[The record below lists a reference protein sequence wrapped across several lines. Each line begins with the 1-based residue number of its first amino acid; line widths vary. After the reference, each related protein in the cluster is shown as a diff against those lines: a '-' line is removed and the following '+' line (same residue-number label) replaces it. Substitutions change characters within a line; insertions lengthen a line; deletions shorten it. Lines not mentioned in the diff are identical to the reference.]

1 MRGSVLGSS
10 LVHVALLVVLLA
22 VRAASPIV
30 IPGPDVVQV
39 SLVDAPTTAMAVPLP
54 PPPKPEVPADP
65 IAPTDE
71 EGVKLDPPKPK
82 KPEKP
87 VEKQPDPP
95 AERPPSPALPYAAVG
110 SSGLQG
116 QISLDVV
123 DFEFTYYLIQVRNEV
138 IQNWTPPSGM
148 ASASNRPVSVY
159 FRIARN
165 GVLSDIRLENAS
177 GVEFYDRSTMRAV
190 TLSNPLPPL
199 PLGYRGATLGVHF
212 EFEYTGQ

>member
-1 MRGSVLGSS
+1 MRGSVIGSS
-10 LVHVALLVVLLA
+10 VVHVVLLVVVLA

-39 SLVDAPTTAMAVPLP
+39 SLVDAPTMAMAMPP
-54 PPPKPEVPADP
+54 APPPKPEVPADP
-65 IAPTDE
+65 IEPTAE
-71 EGVKLDPPKPK
+71 EGVKLEPAKPK
-82 KPEKP
+82 KPEKQP
-87 VEKQPDPP
+87 EKVPDPP
-95 AERPPSPALPYAAVG
+95 ERPPAPALPYAAAG

-138 IQNWTPPSGM
+138 IGNWTPPSGM
-148 ASASNRPVSVY
+148 EHAANRPVAVY

-165 GVLSDIRLENAS
+165 GVLSEIRLVQPS
-177 GVEFYDRSTMRAV
+177 GIEFYDRSTVRAV

-199 PLGYRGATLGVHF
+199 PMGYRGSTLGVRF
-212 EFEYTGQ
+212 EFEYVGQ